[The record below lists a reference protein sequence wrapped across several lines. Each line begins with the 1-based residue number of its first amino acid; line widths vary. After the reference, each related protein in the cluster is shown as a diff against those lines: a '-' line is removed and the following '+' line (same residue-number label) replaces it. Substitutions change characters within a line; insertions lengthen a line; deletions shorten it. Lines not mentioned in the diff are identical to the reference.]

1 MCTPPPTVRRSL
13 PPSILIAATIVA
25 LVVVVVVVALRLP
38 QYYNC
43 IMIVLAVCSSLVR
56 FRLFVSPCAVFPLI
70 TSRYEY
76 CY

>member
-25 LVVVVVVVALRLP
+25 LAVVVVVALCLP

-56 FRLFVSPCAVFPLI
+56 FRLFVCPSAVFPLI